1 MANDRREFL
10 KVLGGLTA
18 VAAAGAGCDAASA
31 ATGAPP
37 AAASSGTVAAQQ
49 TAAIANHFLLE
60 LEGTP
65 VGYIDS
71 VSGGGVVGRV
81 VTERG
86 PARKK
91 HLAGVRYEDIT
102 FTCGADVGTPLDGW
116 IQDALAGAATRSGAI
131 VLLDFQFAA
140 RERLEFTNAVI
151 RTFTLPACDGASKD
165 AAQMTLVI
173 APETTRW
180 VKGDGSKPALPD
192 QRNPGRWQV
201 SSYSVQIDGLEQALN
216 RVVHVEA
223 LTFQAP
229 VEGRE
234 RHEHDE
240 GAHEHERPVGGLEV
254 PDLVITVTQADADPL
269 LAWEQDF
276 LVGGNDGDD
285 RERSG
290 TLTYLDPTLSKPIV
304 TVGFKHLGLF
314 RMGASPRDASTDAVA
329 TMVFSMYC
337 EAVDLTLPT

>member
-18 VAAAGAGCDAASA
+18 VVAGGAGCDAASA
-31 ATGAPP
+31 ATGAPLV
-37 AAASSGTVAAQQ
+37 AASSGTVTAQQ
-49 TAAIANHFLLE
+49 TTATSDHFLLE

-91 HLAGVRYEDIT
+91 HLAGLRYEDIT
-102 FTCGADVGTPLDGW
+102 FSCGADVGAPLDGW
-116 IQDALAGAATRSGAI
+116 IQDALAGPATRSGAI

-165 AAQMTLVI
+165 AGQMTLVI

-180 VKGDGSKPALPD
+180 VKGDGSKPDLRD
-192 QRNPGRWQV
+192 QRNLQWKV

-216 RVVHVEA
+216 RVVRVAA

-229 VEGRE
+229 AEGRE
-234 RHEHDE
+234 RDEHDE
-240 GAHEHERPVGGLEV
+240 DEHEHRRPVGGLEV
-254 PDLVITVTQADADPL
+254 PDLVITVTQADADPV

-276 LVGGNDGDD
+276 LIGGNDGDD
-285 RERSG
+285 KERSG

-304 TVGFKHLGLF
+304 RVGFKHLGLF
-314 RMGASPRDASTDAVA
+314 RMEASPRDASTDAVA